1 MYLFGFISVSQRNLE
16 YAAVNHV
23 LFCYA
28 IMILQLV
35 NFILCLYIPNA
46 LFCWYFERG
55 SVCVYFQLAVGICET
70 CKRLV
75 CVSGVGMIPC
85 ISTIFYL

>member
-35 NFILCLYIPNA
+35 NFILCLYIPNT
-46 LFCWYFERG
+46 LFVGILREG
-55 SVCVYFQLAVGICET
+55 VCV
-70 CKRLV
+70 
-75 CVSGVGMIPC
+75 C
-85 ISTIFYL
+85 ISSWQ